1 MRNMA
6 KVIEVSG
13 STVKVVPL
21 ITDACI
27 GCKNSTCTK
36 QGHPFVVRNTQKLP
50 VYPGA
55 IVKISASPVKQGI
68 QAFFSLC
75 LPLAAAIAGYILT
88 PKVCEL
94 AGRVKPVT
102 EATLIGGVFICFC
115 AAAAFVLAFN
125 RFIKTE
131 RHASITEIITN
142 DFDSTTD
149 TNCIH

>member
-1 MRNMA
+1 MRDMA
-6 KVIEVSG
+6 KVIAING
-13 STVKVVPL
+13 STVQVVPL

-36 QGHPFVVRNTQKLP
+36 QGRPFTVRNVNNLP
-50 VYPGA
+50 LYQGA
-55 IVKISASPVKQGI
+55 IVKISAPPVKQGV
-68 QAFFSLC
+68 QALFSLC

-88 PKVCEL
+88 PKVCAL

-115 AAAAFVLAFN
+115 AAATFVLVFN

-131 RHASITEIITN
+131 RHAVIT
-142 DFDSTTD
+142 SVLQ
-149 TNCIH
+149 